1 MDSSQ
6 VSPHFIS
13 NCSVISGPPADFIA
27 SMEYIR
33 EYNSTSYASN
43 DFAPIPVPL
52 CVLVQSYAV
61 SPCLCPWLAVMEGGI
76 P

>member
-33 EYNSTSYASN
+33 EYNSTSFASN
-43 DFAPIPVPL
+43 DFAPIPVPP
-52 CVLVQSYAV
+52 VRFPPHSALVT
-61 SPCLCPWLAVMEGGI
+61 CELT
-76 P
+76 